1 MNDMCADCCLLL
13 FTCCI
18 GQLLLPF
25 LLLLYF
31 LSMCCS
37 FVNSV
42 TEQLTGT
49 LSLGAAVF
57 ASVLFASG
65 MPTEYDVVSSRFTL
79 YPKVGSLHGL
89 HVSQWTACSCT
100 HSL

>member
-1 MNDMCADCCLLL
+1 MR
-13 FTCCI
+13 
-18 GQLLLPF
+18 
-25 LLLLYF
+25 
-31 LSMCCS
+31 S

-65 MPTEYDVVSSRFTL
+65 MPSEFDVVSGMTAAAVPDNHICGL
-79 YPKVGSLHGL
+79 LHLRWLLCCGA
-89 HVSQWTACSCT
+89 QQISCT
-100 HSL
+100 YDMFPWCRRPAQRIYA

>member
-1 MNDMCADCCLLL
+1 MHTNCHLVCAASRAHALCVLHVISWLLRVRFRPTDCLI
-13 FTCCI
+13 FI
-18 GQLLLPF
+18 RRSA
-25 LLLLYF
+25 
-31 LSMCCS
+31 LSLRS

-65 MPTEYDVVSSRFTL
+65 MPSEFDVVSA
-79 YPKVGSLHGL
+79 
-89 HVSQWTACSCT
+89 TAAAAAGKQCY
-100 HSL
+100 

>member
-1 MNDMCADCCLLL
+1 MTGSVAAAVPAVSVTAIN
-13 FTCCI
+13 
-18 GQLLLPF
+18 
-25 LLLLYF
+25 
-31 LSMCCS
+31 S

-65 MPTEYDVVSSRFTL
+65 MPSEFDVVSCAEVYFDHG
-79 YPKVGSLHGL
+79 YGSCGGL
-89 HVSQWTACSCT
+89 HE
-100 HSL
+100 L